1 VSIPP
6 VIMPR
11 DCWASLKSSCQH
23 VTADF
28 TLSRWALVYLPTIC
42 VVSVFVAL
50 TWLGLSMNNLT
61 FRDKDLL
68 VVITYFA
75 ALLVLECIL
84 LVHVAIRHQRTAMT
98 LQNPPCIESVL
109 PTFSNNSKDD
119 VESPRPASHTVENLG
134 QPTPQVHQPSPAKVI
149 KGSPQEPESH
159 NHNIK
164 PFATSS
170 HEPSLSQFQRVP
182 ALCQPYHPS
191 TMPEITRPPT
201 AAAHMPQSPSL
212 PIPEAATDLR
222 SSWDLTMATN
232 HQSLAAQ
239 PPTSSTPPA
248 ELLQAETHIQPLTEL
263 PSSGKST
270 IRLERQATPGIPE
283 IKSLKLNNHTSAFPP
298 SVPHRHGSHEMHRIS
313 ADGRARQQQQPQLKS
328 QSPASQHVQPH
339 SHSHNSLLQKNLVA
353 LAGT

>member
-1 VSIPP
+1 
-6 VIMPR
+6 MLR

-23 VTADF
+23 ATADS
-28 TLSRWALVYLPTIC
+28 TLSRWALVYLPMIC

-68 VVITYFA
+68 AVITYFA

-84 LVHVAIRHQRTAMT
+84 LVHVAIHHQRTAT
-98 LQNPPCIESVL
+98 TSQNLPCIESAL
-109 PTFSNNSKDD
+109 PTLSNNSKDD
-119 VESPRPASHTVENLG
+119 VESPGPASHTVENLG
-134 QPTPQVHQPSPAKVI
+134 HVQIWPTPQVHQPSPAKVI

-170 HEPSLSQFQRVP
+170 HGPSLSQFQRVP
-182 ALCQPYHPS
+182 VLRQPHHPS

-201 AAAHMPQSPSL
+201 AAAHIPQSLSL
-212 PIPEAATDLR
+212 SIPEAVIDLR

-232 HQSLAAQ
+232 HQSLVSQ

-248 ELLQAETHIQPLTEL
+248 ELFQGETHIQPLVEP
-263 PSSGKST
+263 PSSGKSAV
-270 IRLERQATPGIPE
+270 RPERQATPGIPE
-283 IKSLKLNNHTSAFPP
+283 VKPLKRNNHIFAFPP
-298 SVPHRHGSHEMHRIS
+298 SVPHRQRSHEMHKIGP
-313 ADGRARQQQQPQLKS
+313 DGRARQQQQQQPQSKS
-328 QSPASQHVQPH
+328 QSSTSQRVQPH

>member
-1 VSIPP
+1 
-6 VIMPR
+6 MPR
-11 DCWASLKSSCQH
+11 DCWAPLKSSYQH
-23 VTADF
+23 ATADS

-84 LVHVAIRHQRTAMT
+84 LVHVAIRHQRAATT
-98 LQNPPCIESVL
+98 SQNPPCIESAL
-109 PTFSNNSKDD
+109 PTFPDNSKDD
-119 VESPRPASHTVENLG
+119 IESPGPASRTVENLG
-134 QPTPQVHQPSPAKVI
+134 HVQTQPTPQVHQPSPAKVI
-149 KGSPQEPESH
+149 KESPQEPESH

-170 HEPSLSQFQRVP
+170 HRPSLSQFQKVP

-201 AAAHMPQSPSL
+201 AAAYIPQSPNL
-212 PIPEAATDLR
+212 PIPEATTDLR

-248 ELLQAETHIQPLTEL
+248 ELFQAETHIQPLTQP

-270 IRLERQATPGIPE
+270 VRPERQATPGIPK
-283 IKSLKLNNHTSAFPP
+283 IKPLKPNNHTSAFPP
-298 SVPHRHGSHEMHRIS
+298 SVPHRQRSHEMHRIS
-313 ADGRARQQQQPQLKS
+313 PDGRARQQQQPQLKS
-328 QSPASQHVQPH
+328 QSPTSQHVQPH

>member
-1 VSIPP
+1 
-6 VIMPR
+6 MPR
-11 DCWASLKSSCQH
+11 DCWAFLKSSCKH
-23 VTADF
+23 ATADS

-84 LVHVAIRHQRTAMT
+84 LVHVAIRHQRAAMT
-98 LQNPPCIESVL
+98 SQNPPCIKSAL
-109 PTFSNNSKDD
+109 PTFSNNSRDD
-119 VESPRPASHTVENLG
+119 VESPGPASHTVDTLG
-134 QPTPQVHQPSPAKVI
+134 HVQIRPTPQVHQPSPAKVI

-159 NHNIK
+159 HHNIK

-170 HEPSLSQFQRVP
+170 HGPSLSQFQRVP

-191 TMPEITRPPT
+191 TMPEITKPRT
-201 AAAHMPQSPSL
+201 AAAHIPQSPSL

-222 SSWDLTMATN
+222 SSWDLTIATN
-232 HQSLAAQ
+232 HQSLVAQ

-248 ELLQAETHIQPLTEL
+248 ELFQAETHIEPLTEP
-263 PSSGKST
+263 PSSGKSAV
-270 IRLERQATPGIPE
+270 RPERQATPGIPE
-283 IKSLKLNNHTSAFPP
+283 IKPLKRKNHIFAFSP
-298 SVPHRHGSHEMHRIS
+298 SVPHRQRSHEMHRIGP
-313 ADGRARQQQQPQLKS
+313 DG
-328 QSPASQHVQPH
+328 
-339 SHSHNSLLQKNLVA
+339 
-353 LAGT
+353 